1 MSQAPRKLLAQ
12 NVKKYRESLG
22 MTKEALSITLGFD
35 NSYISK
41 LENENVNA
49 TIDKITLIADYFG
62 VNFID
67 LFKDY

>member
-1 MSQAPRKLLAQ
+1 
-12 NVKKYRESLG
+12 